1 MKDAI
6 KSNIFW
12 ICMSGMIVGR
22 IASRILTNYFGLDGH
37 NIVGTVAAGIVFCS
51 IIWLFITRQYFWALV
66 SMVVSIPLVIG
77 LTGMYLDNTHIMD
90 IGILLVFIMYP
101 ILIKIIPKLKKDK

>member
-12 ICMSGMIVGR
+12 ICMSGIIVGR

-37 NIVGTVAAGIVFCS
+37 NIVGTVAAGIMFSAV
-51 IIWLFITRQYFWALV
+51 IGLFITRQYLWGIVFLIM
-66 SMVVSIPLVIG
+66 SLPLVIG
-77 LTGMYLDNTHIMD
+77 LIGMYLDNTHVMG